1 MFCSSLENAQTSME
15 TKFSVFAELM
25 RDVIL
30 GLVASLITTI
40 SMNTASTDT
49 VTEMKLRRLRTW
61 MEERKLPKAFRK

>member
-1 MFCSSLENAQTSME
+1 ME